1 MQHRLVRLFSWFGLL
16 DGHHNGLAGTPLGAF
31 EVAILIRALIL
42 VLCVVAWV
50 RRREPAP
57 SLAEPIASPE
67 PEPGEVR
74 EPVPV

>member
-1 MQHRLVRLFSWFGLL
+1 VVRAVI
-16 DGHHNGLAGTPLGAF
+16 LA
-31 EVAILIRALIL
+31 
-42 VLCVVAWV
+42 LCIIAWV

-67 PEPGEVR
+67 PESEQVR